1 MSEERAQDQLT
12 RYAEAL
18 DEIIKFGDYLWIQGG
33 YVPARGISRR
43 IRDVIKKALRE
54 EETDEPV
61 EP

>member
-18 DEIIKFGDYLWIQGG
+18 DEIIKFGDYLWKQGG

-43 IRDVIKKALRE
+43 IRDVINKALRE
-54 EETDEPV
+54 EENDGPV